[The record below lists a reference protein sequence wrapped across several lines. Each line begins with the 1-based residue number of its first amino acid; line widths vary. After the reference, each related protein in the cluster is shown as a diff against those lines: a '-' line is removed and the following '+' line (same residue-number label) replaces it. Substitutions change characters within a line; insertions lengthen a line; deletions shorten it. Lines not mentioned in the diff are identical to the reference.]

1 MVNVLFLGV
10 VKNVESVIKTN
21 INKVFFFMNMFEK
34 SKLVIYEN
42 NSTDNT
48 KNILKG
54 FSEDERLEC
63 IMEDFTDK
71 QIKDNSEI
79 WAYTKV
85 TGLDHSCRIE
95 QISNARNKVV
105 DEINKSKYDEYDVV
119 VWIDMDLL
127 DFHFENLESF
137 VEEVKNDEK
146 LVLTGNSPRYYDYYA
161 LRINQEIHNGYTN
174 RILGPEIVGDKF
186 WHYISRDE
194 IFVTQRQ
201 LVASAFNGVGIYHKN
216 VFKNHKYNCIVDEY
230 VEKYYLLL
238 LKNNTSLKKYVRV
251 ISSPCP
257 RFPGG
262 KEDKINKIMWK
273 NNFGYDK
280 PVVCEHVALHASLNL
295 EDYKIFIE
303 PKLMVRR

>member
-10 VKNVESVIKTN
+10 VKNVESVIKNN
-21 INKVFFFMNMFEK
+21 INKVFFLMNKFAK

-48 KNILKG
+48 KNILKE
-54 FSEDERLEC
+54 FSEDERIVC

-71 QIKDNSEI
+71 QIKENSEI

-85 TGLDHSCRIE
+85 TGSDHPCRIE
-95 QISNARNKVV
+95 QISNARNKVIS
-105 DEINKSKYDEYDVV
+105 EINKNEYDEYDVV
-119 VWIDMDLL
+119 VWTDMDLL
-127 DFHFENLESF
+127 DFYFENLESY

-146 LVLTGNSPRYYDYYA
+146 IILTGNSPRYYDYFA
-161 LRINQEIHNGYTN
+161 LRINQDIHQGYTN
-174 RILGPEIVGDKF
+174 RILGPEIIGERF

-201 LVASAFNGVGIYHKN
+201 LVSSAFNGVGIYNKN
-216 VFKNHKYNCIVDEY
+216 VFKNHKYNCIVDEN
-230 VEKYYLLL
+230 VERYYLAL
-238 LKNNTSLKKYVRV
+238 LKENTNLLRYLNF
-251 ISSPCP
+251 ISSDCP
-257 RFPGG
+257 KFPGG
-262 KEDKINKIMWK
+262 KEDKINKIFWK
-273 NNFGYDK
+273 NNSGYDK

-295 EDYKIFIE
+295 ENYKIYIE